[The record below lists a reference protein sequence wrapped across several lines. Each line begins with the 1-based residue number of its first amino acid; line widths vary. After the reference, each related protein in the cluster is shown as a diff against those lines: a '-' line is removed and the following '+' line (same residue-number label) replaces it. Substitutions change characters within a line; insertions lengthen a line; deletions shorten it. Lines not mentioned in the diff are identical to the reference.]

1 MMIVYTTKRLWIHR
15 SQSARKDWENL
26 LEASNLSTQEQTDY
40 TVGIYKGDDL
50 VATGSYAGNVIKCVA
65 VHSDYQS
72 ENFLTDIVVHLMDQL
87 RSNGS
92 NHYFVYTCPKNSVY
106 FKSLGFNKIVE
117 TSNVTFMEFG
127 HPNFEDYLS
136 MLSNHKKE
144 GNNGA
149 VVMNAN
155 PITNGHLHLIEEI
168 AKRSDYVYVFVL
180 SEDRSE
186 FNDEE
191 RMMLVKRAT
200 ADMSNVIVLPTNDYM
215 VSSATFPSYFLRDRA
230 QESVARI
237 QATVDAT
244 LFKERVAPVL
254 NIKHRLV
261 GKEPYSRVTEIYNE
275 SMSEVFQDDLE
286 LEIIPRLEV
295 EGEVISATKVRKA
308 LSEGHPESIK
318 NLVPSTTYDYIQNK
332 K

>member
-1 MMIVYTTKRLWIHR
+1 
-15 SQSARKDWENL
+15 
-26 LEASNLSTQEQTDY
+26 
-40 TVGIYKGDDL
+40 
-50 VATGSYAGNVIKCVA
+50 
-65 VHSDYQS
+65 
-72 ENFLTDIVVHLMDQL
+72 
-87 RSNGS
+87 
-92 NHYFVYTCPKNSVY
+92 
-106 FKSLGFNKIVE
+106 
-117 TSNVTFMEFG
+117 G

-155 PITNGHLHLIEEI
+155 PITNGHLHLIEET
-168 AKRSDYVYVFVL
+168 AKQSDYVYVFVL

-230 QESVARI
+230 QERVARI

-244 LFKERVAPVL
+244 LFKERVAPIL
-254 NIKHRLV
+254 NINHRFV
-261 GKEPYSRVTEIYNE
+261 GKEPYSRVTEIYSE

-286 LEIIPRLEV
+286 LEIIPRLDIEGEV
-295 EGEVISATKVRKA
+295 IRATKESKDLYSSVTEIYNESMSEVLQDDLELEIIPRIEIEGEVISATKVRKT

>member
-1 MMIVYTTKRLWIHR
+1 
-15 SQSARKDWENL
+15 
-26 LEASNLSTQEQTDY
+26 
-40 TVGIYKGDDL
+40 
-50 VATGSYAGNVIKCVA
+50 
-65 VHSDYQS
+65 
-72 ENFLTDIVVHLMDQL
+72 
-87 RSNGS
+87 
-92 NHYFVYTCPKNSVY
+92 
-106 FKSLGFNKIVE
+106 
-117 TSNVTFMEFG
+117 MEFG

-155 PITNGHLHLIEEI
+155 PITKGHLHLIEET

-200 ADMSNVIVLPTNDYM
+200 ADMTNIIVLPTNDYM

-244 LFKERVAPVL
+244 LFKERVAPIL
-254 NIKHRLV
+254 NIRHRLV

-295 EGEVISATKVRKA
+295 EGEVISATKVRQA

>member
-1 MMIVYTTKRLWIHR
+1 
-15 SQSARKDWENL
+15 
-26 LEASNLSTQEQTDY
+26 
-40 TVGIYKGDDL
+40 
-50 VATGSYAGNVIKCVA
+50 
-65 VHSDYQS
+65 
-72 ENFLTDIVVHLMDQL
+72 
-87 RSNGS
+87 
-92 NHYFVYTCPKNSVY
+92 
-106 FKSLGFNKIVE
+106 
-117 TSNVTFMEFG
+117 
-127 HPNFEDYLS
+127 

-155 PITNGHLHLIEEI
+155 PITNGHLHLIEET
-168 AKRSDYVYVFVL
+168 AKQSDYVYVFVL

-244 LFKERVAPVL
+244 LFKERVAPIL